1 MKHMNAH
8 PVILLEPVFHFL
20 DAVIRDCGLYI
31 YMVMVWLS
39 PLLIVWIL
47 TGGFWRRSSREHPA
61 GEVQIIIVKPTAKS
75 RPLPPVIPHEHVPQ
89 PHEDDS
95 QSFAA

>member
-1 MKHMNAH
+1 MNTH
-8 PVILLEPVFHFL
+8 PVILLEPVYHFL
-20 DAVIRDCGLYI
+20 DALIRDCGLYI

-47 TGGFWRRSSREHPA
+47 TGGFWRKPSRQPSVAGIQIMVIHP
-61 GEVQIIIVKPTAKS
+61 ITAPPS
-75 RPLPPVIPHEHVPQ
+75 LPPVIPRHSIPSPDVH
-89 PHEDDS
+89 DT

>member
-1 MKHMNAH
+1 MNTH

-20 DAVIRDCGLYI
+20 DAVIRDYGLYI
-31 YMVMVWLS
+31 YMVMVWLA

-47 TGGFWRRSSREHPA
+47 TGGFWRGYSRQHPA
-61 GEVQIIIVKPTAKS
+61 AGIQIVVIHPSAKPP
-75 RPLPPVIPHEHVPQ
+75 PLPPATPREITPPS
-89 PHEDDS
+89 DDD

>member
-1 MKHMNAH
+1 MNTH

-20 DAVIRDCGLYI
+20 DAVIRDYGLYI

-47 TGGFWRRSSREHPA
+47 TGGFWCKSSRQRPIA
-61 GEVQIIIVKPTAKS
+61 GIQIIVIHPTTAPPS
-75 RPLPPVIPHEHVPQ
+75 LPPVIPRQSTPSHNNH
-89 PHEDDS
+89 DT

>member
-1 MKHMNAH
+1 MNTH

-20 DAVIRDCGLYI
+20 DAVIRDYGLYI

-39 PLLIVWIL
+39 PLFIAWIL
-47 TGGFWRRSSREHPA
+47 TGAFWRKSSPQRAVA
-61 GEVQIIIVKPTAKS
+61 GIQIIVIHPKTASPSPPLVTPRKS
-75 RPLPPVIPHEHVPQ
+75 THSPDGH
-89 PHEDDS
+89 DN